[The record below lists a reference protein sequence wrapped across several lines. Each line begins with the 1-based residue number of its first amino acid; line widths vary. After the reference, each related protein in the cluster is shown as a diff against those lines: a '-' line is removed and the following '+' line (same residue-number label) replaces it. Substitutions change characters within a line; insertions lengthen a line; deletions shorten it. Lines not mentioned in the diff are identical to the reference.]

1 MQKKQFSVVLELLKK
16 PKNRTGTTEKSLH
29 LPDYFTL
36 CNSYHPNNLN
46 MKKFLLILSV
56 PLLMAARLAA
66 QVVDS
71 TDLNLNDVPT
81 VILMDSDFEESST
94 SVNDASTLLNSS
106 RDVFNSIAAYNFGSL
121 RYRVRGNDSK
131 YSDVMIN
138 GILMNDPETG
148 RPVFSNWGGLNDA
161 FRNSVLVE
169 GLGKTDAGFGNLG
182 GLTAYST
189 RASQYRKQ
197 ISLSYA
203 FSNRSYNHRAMAS
216 IGTGEMGKGWY
227 LMAHASGR
235 YAGKGYT
242 EGTFYQAY
250 SYFLSVEKRINDKHS
265 IDLTVFGAPSQRGG
279 SAPVVQEAYDL
290 VGSNYYNPN
299 WGYQTVDANG
309 KQIIRNSRVSNYHQ
323 PFTQLTWYWTPNRRT
338 EFNTSFFYFGGPG
351 GQTSLEWGEAPDP
364 RPDYYK
370 NLPSYYLSHAHSTAE
385 LEAQLEAW
393 RNRDPKVTQIDW
405 DGLYNANRN
414 HLFTVQNANG
424 IAGNAITGN
433 ASKYILAERHYDKMQ
448 TGNATYFKH
457 EFKPNLIMTGGFSVS
472 ASRTHYYEKV
482 NDLLGGDYYFDINKY
497 AENLESD
504 ECQTNLLTPN
514 HVAKVGDI
522 IGYNYYANR
531 NYGRIWDQINW
542 LVGNFDLYL
551 GFQAEFTQIWR
562 EGLWKSGSFADNSYG
577 KDQMHNFFDPS
588 VKAGVTYAINGRNHI
603 VANMAYILQ
612 APQFRDIYVS
622 PRTRHTVVEG
632 GLKSERINAFDLSYL
647 YRSPIFKFRMTGY
660 YYTYQNLIWNRS
672 FYCENVF
679 QNTQTSANSYTSEF
693 VNFIMTDINQKSL
706 GVEMGAEYNVSPTV
720 TLQAVAANGIHVYRN
735 NPIFSVYDDNNATA
749 YIQNSVAYL
758 KDYHVSS
765 GPETVASLG
774 VKYNSPKYWWV
785 SLNANYMANMYFDV
799 NPYNHTE
806 EGMLHY
812 AQGDIRIEDV
822 LRQTP
827 MKDAFTLDFY
837 GGFSKRYKGYYFLVN
852 VSVNNLLNNK
862 NTILYGYEQLR
873 FNANNPDMFP
883 DKYSYMYG
891 LNYFISLT
899 VRK

>member
-1 MQKKQFSVVLELLKK
+1 MVS
-16 PKNRTGTTEKSLH
+16 
-29 LPDYFTL
+29 
-36 CNSYHPNNLN
+36 
-46 MKKFLLILSV
+46 
-56 PLLMAARLAA
+56 RLAA
-66 QVVDS
+66 QVIDS
-71 TDLNLNDVPT
+71 TDLNQNDLPT

-106 RDVFNSIAAYNFGSL
+106 RDVFNSLAAYNFGSL

-161 FRNSVLVE
+161 FRNSILVE

-216 IGTGEMGKGWY
+216 IGTGEMGNGWY
-227 LMAHASGR
+227 MMAAASGR

-250 SYFLSVEKRINDKHS
+250 SYFLSVEKKINDKHS

-279 SAPVVQEAYDL
+279 SAPVVQEVYDL

-299 WGYQTVDANG
+299 WGYQTVDASG
-309 KQIIRNSRVSNYHQ
+309 KQVIRNSRTSTYHQ
-323 PFTQLTWYWTPNRRT
+323 PFVQLTWYWTPNKRT
-338 EFNTSFFYFGGPG
+338 EFNTSFFFFGGPG
-351 GQTSLEWGEAPDP
+351 GQTSLEWGEAADP

-370 NLPSYYLSHAHSTAE
+370 NLPSYYMTNAHSTAE
-385 LEAQLEAW
+385 IEAQIAAW
-393 RNRDPKVTQIDW
+393 RDRDPKVTQIDW
-405 DGLYNANRN
+405 DALYNANRN
-414 HLFTVQNANG
+414 HLFTVYNANG
-424 IAGNAITGN
+424 QEGNTITGN

-497 AENLESD
+497 AESLESD
-504 ECQTNLLTPN
+504 ECQTNLFNPN

-531 NYGRIWDQINW
+531 NYGRIWDQIDW

-551 GFQAEFTQIWR
+551 GVQAEFTQIWR

-577 KDQMHNFFDPS
+577 KDKMHNFFDPS

-603 VANMAYILQ
+603 VANMAFITQ

-622 PRTRHTVVEG
+622 PRTRQTVVG
-632 GLKSERINAFDLSYL
+632 SDPKSERIFAADVSYL
-647 YRSPIFKFRMTGY
+647 YRSPEFKFRLTGY
-660 YYTYQNLIWNRS
+660 HYLYTNLIWNRS

-679 QNTQTSANSYTSEF
+679 QNTTTSANSYTSEF
-693 VNFIMTDINQKSL
+693 INFIMTDINQKSL
-706 GVEMGAEYNVSPTV
+706 GVEMGAEWNVTPIVTV
-720 TLQAVAANGIHVYRN
+720 QAAAANGIHTYRN
-735 NPIFSVYDDNNATA
+735 NPIFSVYDDNNTMA
-749 YIQNSVAYL
+749 YIENSIAYL

-774 VKYNSPKYWWV
+774 IKYNSPKYWWV

-827 MKDAFTLDFY
+827 MKPAFTLDFY
-837 GGFSKRYKGYYFLVN
+837 GGFSRRYKGYYFLVN
-852 VSVNNLLNNK
+852 VSVNNVLNNK

>member
-1 MQKKQFSVVLELLKK
+1 MVS
-16 PKNRTGTTEKSLH
+16 
-29 LPDYFTL
+29 
-36 CNSYHPNNLN
+36 
-46 MKKFLLILSV
+46 
-56 PLLMAARLAA
+56 RLAA
-66 QVVDS
+66 QVIDS
-71 TDLNLNDVPT
+71 TDLNQNDLPT

-106 RDVFNSIAAYNFGSL
+106 RDVFNSVAAYNFGSL

-161 FRNSVLVE
+161 FRNSILVE
-169 GLGKTDAGFGNLG
+169 GLGKTDTGFGNLG

-216 IGTGEMGKGWY
+216 IGTGEIGKGWY

-250 SYFLSVEKRINDKHS
+250 SYFLSVEKKINDKHS

-279 SAPVVQEAYDL
+279 SAPVVQEIYDL

-299 WGYQTVDANG
+299 WGYQTVDASG
-309 KQIIRNSRVSNYHQ
+309 KQVIRNSRTSTYHQ
-323 PFTQLTWYWTPNRRT
+323 PFAQLTWYWTPNKRT
-338 EFNTSFFYFGGPG
+338 EFNTSFFFFGGPG
-351 GQTSLEWGEAPDP
+351 GQTSLEWGEAADP

-370 NLPSYYLSHAHSTAE
+370 NLPSYYMTNAHSTAE
-385 LEAQLEAW
+385 IEAQIAAW
-393 RNRDPKVTQIDW
+393 RDRDPKVTQIDW
-405 DGLYNANRN
+405 DALYNANRN
-414 HLFTVQNANG
+414 HLFTVYNANG
-424 IAGNAITGN
+424 QEGNTITGN

-472 ASRTHYYEKV
+472 ASRMHYYEKV

-497 AENLESD
+497 AESLESD
-504 ECQTNLLTPN
+504 ECQTNLFNPN

-531 NYGRIWDQINW
+531 NYGRIWDQIDW

-551 GFQAEFTQIWR
+551 GIQTEFTQIWR
-562 EGLWKSGSFADNSYG
+562 EGLWKSGSFAENSYG
-577 KDQMHNFFDPS
+577 KDEMHNFFDPS

-603 VANMAYILQ
+603 VANMAYMFQ

-622 PRTRHTVVEG
+622 PRTRQTVVG
-632 GLKSERINAFDLSYL
+632 SNPKSERINAFDLSYL
-647 YRSPIFKFRMTGY
+647 YRSPEFKLRLTGY

-679 QNTQTSANSYTSEF
+679 QNTTTSANSYTSEF
-693 VNFIMTDINQKSL
+693 INFIMTDINQKSL
-706 GVEMGAEYNVSPTV
+706 GVEMGAEWNVTPTV
-720 TLQAVAANGIHVYRN
+720 TLQAAAANGIHTYRN
-735 NPIFSVYDDNNATA
+735 NPIFSVYDDNNTMA
-749 YIQNSVAYL
+749 YIENSIAYL

-774 VKYNSPKYWWV
+774 IKYNSPKYWWV

-827 MKDAFTLDFY
+827 MKPAFTLDFY
-837 GGFSKRYKGYYFLVN
+837 GGFSRRYKGYYFLVN

>member
-1 MQKKQFSVVLELLKK
+1 MVA
-16 PKNRTGTTEKSLH
+16 T
-29 LPDYFTL
+29 
-36 CNSYHPNNLN
+36 
-46 MKKFLLILSV
+46 M
-56 PLLMAARLAA
+56 LMAGAYA
-66 QVVDS
+66 QVIDS
-71 TDLNLNDVPT
+71 TDLNQNDLPT

-106 RDVFNSIAAYNFGSL
+106 RDVFNSVAAYNFGSM

-131 YSDVMIN
+131 YSEVMIN
-138 GILMNDPETG
+138 GISMNDPETG

-169 GLGKTDAGFGNLG
+169 GLGKTDAGFGGLG

-197 ISLSYA
+197 ISVSYA

-216 IGTGEMGKGWY
+216 IGTGEMGNGWY
-227 LMAHASGR
+227 LMAAASGR

-250 SYFLSVEKRINDKHS
+250 SYFLSVEKKINDKHS
-265 IDLTVFGAPSQRGG
+265 LDLTVFGAPSQRGG
-279 SAPVVQEAYDL
+279 STPVVQEAYDL
-290 VGSNYYNPN
+290 VGSNYYNPA
-299 WGYQTVDANG
+299 WGYQTIDASG
-309 KQIIRNSRVSNYHQ
+309 KQVIRNSRVSTYHQ
-323 PFTQLTWYWTPNRRT
+323 PFANLTWNWTPNRKT
-338 EFNTSFFYFGGPG
+338 NFVTSVYYFAGRG
-351 GQTSLEWGEAPDP
+351 GQTSLEWGEAKDP
-364 RPDYYK
+364 RPDYYR
-370 NLPSYYLSHAHSTAE
+370 NLPSYYLNNAHST
-385 LEAQLEAW
+385 LEYETQHDAW
-393 RNRDPKVTQIDW
+393 LNRDPKVTQIDW

-414 HLFTVQNANG
+414 HLFTVQNADG
-424 IAGNAITGN
+424 QEGNTITGN
-433 ASKYILAERHYDKMQ
+433 ASKYILAERRYDKRQ
-448 TGNATYFKH
+448 TGGSTYFKH
-457 EFKPNLIMTGGFSVS
+457 EFQPNLIMTGGLALNV
-472 ASRTHYYEKV
+472 SRTHYYECV
-482 NDLLGGDYYFDINKY
+482 DDLLGGDYYYDINKY

-504 ECQTNLLTPN
+504 ECQTDLNNPN

-522 IGYNYYANR
+522 ISYNYYANR
-531 NYGRIWDQINW
+531 NCGRIWDQIDW

-551 GFQAEFTQIWR
+551 GLQAEFTQIWR

-603 VANMAYILQ
+603 VANMAYMFQ

-622 PRTRHTVVEG
+622 PRTRNTVVEG
-632 GLKSERINAFDLSYL
+632 DLKSERINAFDLSYL
-647 YRSPIFKFRMTGY
+647 YRSPEFKLRLTGY

-679 QNTQTSANSYTSEF
+679 VGESASGTSYKSEF
-693 VNFIMTDINQKSL
+693 VNFIMTDINQKSVGL
-706 GVEMGAEYNVSPTV
+706 EMGAEYNVTPTIII
-720 TLQAVAANGIHVYRN
+720 QAAAANGIRLYNN
-735 NPIFSVYDDNNATA
+735 NPIFSIYDDNNTTA
-749 YIQNSVAYL
+749 YIQNSTAYL
-758 KDYHVSS
+758 KGYHVST

-785 SLNANYMANMYFDV
+785 SLNANYLANMYFDV
-799 NPYNHTE
+799 NPYNHTK
-806 EGMLHY
+806 EGMSHY
-812 AQGDIRIEDV
+812 AQGDVRIEKV
-822 LRQTP
+822 LTQNP

-862 NTILYGYEQLR
+862 STILYGYEQLR
-873 FNANNPDMFP
+873 FNANDPDMFP

-891 LNYFISLT
+891 INYFISLT

>member
-1 MQKKQFSVVLELLKK
+1 
-16 PKNRTGTTEKSLH
+16 
-29 LPDYFTL
+29 
-36 CNSYHPNNLN
+36 
-46 MKKFLLILSV
+46 MKKFLLFTV
-56 PLLMAARLAA
+56 AVLLMAGVQA
-66 QVVDS
+66 QVADT
-71 TDLNLNDVPT
+71 TDLSTQNEVPT
-81 VILMDSDFEESST
+81 VILLDSDFEESST
-94 SVNDASTLLNSS
+94 SANDASTLLNSS

-131 YSDVMIN
+131 YSEVMIN
-138 GILMNDPETG
+138 GISMNDPETG

-216 IGTGEMGKGWY
+216 IGTGEMGNGWY
-227 LMAHASGR
+227 MMAHASGR

-250 SYFLSVEKRINDKHS
+250 SYFLSVEKKINDKHS
-265 IDLTVFGAPSQRGG
+265 LDLTVFGAPSQRGG

-290 VGSNYYNPN
+290 EGTNYYNPN

-309 KQIIRNSRVSNYHQ
+309 KQVIRNSRVSTYHQ
-323 PFTQLTWYWTPNRRT
+323 PFAQLTWYWTPNKRT
-338 EFNTSFFYFGGPG
+338 EFNTSVYFFSGPG
-351 GQTSLEWGEAPDP
+351 SQTTLEWGEAKDP

-370 NLPSYYLSHAHSTAE
+370 NLPSYYMTNAHSTAE
-385 LEAQLEAW
+385 YEAQLNAW
-393 RNRDPKVTQIDW
+393 LNRDPKVTQIDW
-405 DGLYNANRN
+405 DALYNANRN

-424 IAGNAITGN
+424 QEGNTVTGA
-433 ASKYILAERHYDKMQ
+433 ASKYILAERHYDKRQM
-448 TGNATYFKH
+448 GNATYFKH
-457 EFKPNLIMTGGFSVS
+457 EFMPHLIMTGGFAVN
-472 ASRTHYYEKV
+472 ASRTHYYESI
-482 NDLLGGDYYFDINKY
+482 NDLLGGDYYYDINKY
-497 AENLESD
+497 AEDLESD
-504 ECQTNLLTPN
+504 ECQTDLNNPN

-522 IGYNYYANR
+522 INYNYYANR

-551 GFQAEFTQIWR
+551 GIEAEFTQIWR
-562 EGLWKSGSFADNSYG
+562 EGLWKSGSFANNSYG
-577 KDQMHNFFDPS
+577 KDEMHSFFDPS
-588 VKAGVTYAINGRNHI
+588 MKAGVTYAINGRNHI
-603 VANMAYILQ
+603 VANMAYMTQ

-632 GLKSERINAFDLSYL
+632 DLKSERINAFDLSYL
-647 YRSPIFKFRMTGY
+647 YRSPDFKLRLTGY

-679 QNTQTSANSYTSEF
+679 QNTSTSANSYTSEF
-693 VNFIMTDINQKSL
+693 INFIMTDINQKSL
-706 GVEMGAEYNVSPTV
+706 GVEMGAEWNVTPTV
-720 TLQAVAANGIHVYRN
+720 TLQAAAANGIHVYRN

-758 KDYHVSS
+758 KNYHVSS

-774 VKYNSPKYWWV
+774 IKYNSPKYWWV
-785 SLNANYMANMYFDV
+785 SLNGNYLANMYFDV

-827 MKDAFTLDFY
+827 MKPAFTLDFY

-852 VSVNNLLNNK
+852 LSINNLLNNK
-862 NTILYGYEQLR
+862 STILYGYEQLR

-891 LNYFISLT
+891 TNFFVSLT

>member
-216 IGTGEMGKGWY
+216 IGTGDLGNGWY

-250 SYFLSVEKRINDKHS
+250 SYFLSVEKKINDKHS

-290 VGSNYYNPN
+290 VGSNFYNPN
-299 WGYQTVDANG
+299 WGYQTIDENG
-309 KQIIRNSRVSNYHQ
+309 KQVIRNSRVSTYHQ
-323 PFTQLTWYWTPNRRT
+323 PMAQLTWYWTPNKRT

-504 ECQTNLLTPN
+504 ECQTNLLTLN

-632 GLKSERINAFDLSYL
+632 DLKSERINAFDLSYL

-693 VNFIMTDINQKSL
+693 INFIMTDINQKSL

-765 GPETVASLG
+765 GPEAVASLG

-799 NPYNHTE
+799 NPYNHTQ

-812 AQGDIRIEDV
+812 AQGDIRIDDV
-822 LRQTP
+822 LRQDP
-827 MKDAFTLDFY
+827 MKSAFTLDFY

-852 VSVNNLLNNK
+852 VSVNNILNNRS
-862 NTILYGYEQLR
+862 TILYGYEQLR

>member
-1 MQKKQFSVVLELLKK
+1 MMVS
-16 PKNRTGTTEKSLH
+16 
-29 LPDYFTL
+29 
-36 CNSYHPNNLN
+36 
-46 MKKFLLILSV
+46 
-56 PLLMAARLAA
+56 RLAA
-66 QVVDS
+66 QVIDS
-71 TDLNLNDVPT
+71 TDLNQNDLPT

-131 YSDVMIN
+131 YSEVMIN
-138 GILMNDPETG
+138 GISMNDPETG

-169 GLGKTDAGFGNLG
+169 GLGKTDAGFGGLG

-203 FSNRSYNHRAMAS
+203 LSNRSYNHRAMAS

-227 LMAHASGR
+227 MMAAASGR

-250 SYFLSVEKRINDKHS
+250 SYFLSLEKKINDKHS
-265 IDLTVFGAPSQRGG
+265 LDLTVFGAPSQRGG

-290 VGSNYYNPN
+290 VGSNFYNPN
-299 WGYQTVDANG
+299 WGYQTIDANG
-309 KQIIRNSRVSNYHQ
+309 TQVMRNSRVSTYHQ
-323 PFTQLTWYWTPNRRT
+323 PFANLTWYWTPNKKT
-338 EFNTSFFYFGGPG
+338 NFQTSVYYFAGPG
-351 GQTSLEWGEAPDP
+351 GQTCLEWGEAPDP

-370 NLPSYYLSHAHSTAE
+370 NLPSYYMTNAHSTAE
-385 LEAQLEAW
+385 IEAQFEAW
-393 RNRDPKVTQIDW
+393 QNRDPKVTQIDW

-424 IAGNAITGN
+424 QEGNTITGKF
-433 ASKYILAERHYDKMQ
+433 SKYILAERHYDKHQM
-448 TGNATYFKH
+448 GSATYFKH
-457 EFKPNLIMTGGFSVS
+457 EFQPNLIMTGGLALN
-472 ASRTHYYEKV
+472 ASRTHYYERV
-482 NDLLGGDYYFDINKY
+482 NDLLGGDYYYDINKY
-497 AENLESD
+497 AENLETD
-504 ECQTNLLTPN
+504 ECQTNLLNPN

-522 IGYNYYANR
+522 ISYNYYANR
-531 NYGRIWDQINW
+531 NYGRIWDQIDW

-551 GFQAEFTQIWR
+551 GLQAEFTQIWR
-562 EGLWKSGSFADNSYG
+562 EGLWKSGSFAENSYG

-588 VKAGVTYAINGRNHI
+588 VKAGATYAINGRNHI
-603 VANMAYILQ
+603 VANMAYMLQ

-632 GLKSERINAFDLSYL
+632 DLKSERINAFDLSYL
-647 YRSPIFKFRMTGY
+647 YRSPEFKIRLTGY

-679 QNTQTSANSYTSEF
+679 QNTSTSANSYTSEF
-693 VNFIMTDINQKSL
+693 INFIMTDINQRSV
-706 GVEMGAEYNVSPTV
+706 GAEMGAEYNVSPTV

-735 NPIFSVYDDNNATA
+735 NPIFSVYDDNNAHA
-749 YIQNSVAYL
+749 YILNSVAYL

-774 VKYNSPKYWWV
+774 IKYNSPKYWWV

-862 NTILYGYEQLR
+862 STILYGYEQLR

>member
-1 MQKKQFSVVLELLKK
+1 
-16 PKNRTGTTEKSLH
+16 
-29 LPDYFTL
+29 
-36 CNSYHPNNLN
+36 
-46 MKKFLLILSV
+46 MKKFLLLLTV
-56 PLLMAARLAA
+56 PLLLVTRLAA

-71 TDLNLNDVPT
+71 TDLNQNELPT
-81 VILMDSDFEESST
+81 VILMDSDFEDSST

-131 YSDVMIN
+131 YSEVMIN
-138 GILMNDPETG
+138 GISMNDQETG

-161 FRNSVLVE
+161 FRNSIIVE
-169 GLGKTDAGFGNLG
+169 GLGKTDAGFGGLA

-203 FSNRSYNHRAMAS
+203 FSNRSYHHRLMGSVA
-216 IGTGEMGKGWY
+216 TGEMGKGWY
-227 LMAHASGR
+227 LMVAGSGR
-235 YAGKGYT
+235 YAMAQGPNKT
-242 EGTFYQAY
+242 DAFFEHPEGTFYEAA
-250 SYFLSVEKRINDKHS
+250 SYFLSLEKKFNDRHS
-265 IDLTVFGAPSQRGG
+265 LDLTVFGAPSRRGG
-279 SAPVVQEAYDL
+279 STPVVQETYDL
-290 VGSNYYNPN
+290 TGTNYYNPA
-299 WGYQTVDANG
+299 WGYQTVDEKG
-309 KQIIRNSRVSNYHQ
+309 TQVIRNSRVSTYHQ
-323 PFTQLTWYWTPNRRT
+323 PFAQLTWYWTPNKRT
-338 EFNTSFFYFGGPG
+338 EFNTSVYYFSGPG
-351 GQTSLEWGEAPDP
+351 GQTGLEWGEDKDP

-370 NLPSYYLSHAHSTAE
+370 NLPSYYLSHSHSTSE
-385 LEAQLEAW
+385 YENQILNWEM
-393 RNRDPKVTQIDW
+393 RDPKITQIDW

-414 HLFTVQNANG
+414 HLFTVQNANNG
-424 IAGNAITGN
+424 TDGTITGKF
-433 ASKYILAERHYDKMQ
+433 SKYILAERHYDKRQM
-448 TGNATYFKH
+448 GNATYFKH
-457 EFKPNLIMTGGFSVS
+457 EFLPNLIMTGGFAVN
-472 ASRTHYYEKV
+472 ASRTHYYECV
-482 NDLLGGDYYFDINKY
+482 NDLLGGDYYYDINKY
-497 AENLESD
+497 AENLEND
-504 ECQTNLLTPN
+504 ECQTDLNNPN

-531 NYGRIWDQINW
+531 NYGRIWDQVDW

-588 VKAGVTYAINGRNHI
+588 VKAGATYAINGRNHI
-603 VANMAYILQ
+603 VVNVAYMNQ

-622 PRTRHTVVEG
+622 PRTRHTIVEG
-632 GLKSERINAFDLSYL
+632 DLKSEHIFAGDLSYL
-647 YRSPIFKFRMTGY
+647 YRSPAFKFRLTGY
-660 YYTYQNLIWNRS
+660 HYVYKNLIWNRS

-693 VNFIMTDINQKSL
+693 INFIMTDINQKSL
-706 GVEMGAEYNVSPTV
+706 GVEMGAEWNVTPTI
-720 TLQAVAANGIHVYRN
+720 TLQAAAANGIHTYDN

-758 KDYHVSS
+758 KEYHVSS

-774 VKYNSPKYWWV
+774 IKYNSPKYWWV
-785 SLNANYMANMYFDV
+785 SLNGNYMANMYFDV

-827 MKDAFTLDFY
+827 MKPAFTLDFY

-852 VSVNNLLNNK
+852 VSINNLLNNK

-891 LNYFISLT
+891 TNFFISLT

>member
-1 MQKKQFSVVLELLKK
+1 
-16 PKNRTGTTEKSLH
+16 
-29 LPDYFTL
+29 
-36 CNSYHPNNLN
+36 
-46 MKKFLLILSV
+46 MKRFLLLLTV
-56 PLLMAARLAA
+56 PLLMVSRLAA
-66 QVVDS
+66 QVIDS
-71 TDLNLNDVPT
+71 TDLNQNDLPT

-106 RDVFNSIAAYNFGSL
+106 RDVFNSLAAYNFGSL

-131 YSDVMIN
+131 YGDVMIN

-161 FRNSVLVE
+161 FRNSILVE

-216 IGTGEMGKGWY
+216 IGTGEMGNGWY
-227 LMAHASGR
+227 LMAAASGR

-250 SYFLSVEKRINDKHS
+250 SYFLSVEKKINDKHS

-279 SAPVVQEAYDL
+279 SAPVVQEVYDL

-299 WGYQTVDANG
+299 WGYQTVDASG
-309 KQIIRNSRVSNYHQ
+309 KQVIRNSRTSTYHQ
-323 PFTQLTWYWTPNRRT
+323 PFAQLTWYWTPNKRT
-338 EFNTSFFYFGGPG
+338 EFNTSFFFFGGPG
-351 GQTSLEWGEAPDP
+351 GQTSLEWGEAADP

-370 NLPSYYLSHAHSTAE
+370 NLPSYYMTNAHSTAE
-385 LEAQLEAW
+385 IEAQIAAW

-405 DGLYNANRN
+405 DALYNANRN
-414 HLFTVQNANG
+414 HLFTVYNANG
-424 IAGNAITGN
+424 QEGNTITGN

-497 AENLESD
+497 AESLESD
-504 ECQTNLLTPN
+504 ECQTNLFNPN

-531 NYGRIWDQINW
+531 NYGRIWDQIDW

-551 GFQAEFTQIWR
+551 GVQAEFTQIWR
-562 EGLWKSGSFADNSYG
+562 EGLWKSGSFAENSYG
-577 KDQMHNFFDPS
+577 KDKMHNFFVPS

-603 VANMAYILQ
+603 VANMAYMFQ

-622 PRTRHTVVEG
+622 PRTRQTVVG
-632 GLKSERINAFDLSYL
+632 SNPKSERINAFDLSYL
-647 YRSPIFKFRMTGY
+647 YRSPEFKLRLTGY

-679 QNTQTSANSYTSEF
+679 QNTTTSANSYTSEF
-693 VNFIMTDINQKSL
+693 INFIMTDINQKSL
-706 GVEMGAEYNVSPTV
+706 GVEFGAEWNVTPTV
-720 TLQAVAANGIHVYRN
+720 TLQAAAANGIHTYRN
-735 NPIFSVYDDNNATA
+735 NPIFSVYDDNNTMA
-749 YIQNSVAYL
+749 YIENSIAYL
-758 KDYHVSS
+758 KDYHVST

-774 VKYNSPKYWWV
+774 IKYNSPKYWWV
-785 SLNANYMANMYFDV
+785 SLNANYLANMYFDV

-822 LRQTP
+822 LTQTP
-827 MKDAFTLDFY
+827 MKPAFTLDFY

-891 LNYFISLT
+891 INYYISLT

>member
-1 MQKKQFSVVLELLKK
+1 MVS
-16 PKNRTGTTEKSLH
+16 
-29 LPDYFTL
+29 
-36 CNSYHPNNLN
+36 
-46 MKKFLLILSV
+46 
-56 PLLMAARLAA
+56 RLAA
-66 QVVDS
+66 QVIDS
-71 TDLNLNDVPT
+71 IDLNQNDLPT

-216 IGTGEMGKGWY
+216 IGTGEIGKGWY

-250 SYFLSVEKRINDKHS
+250 SYFLSVEKKINDKHS

-279 SAPVVQEAYDL
+279 SAPVVQEVYDL
-290 VGSNYYNPN
+290 VGSNFYNPN
-299 WGYQTVDANG
+299 WGYQTVDASG
-309 KQIIRNSRVSNYHQ
+309 KQVIRNSRTSSYHQ
-323 PFTQLTWYWTPNRRT
+323 PFAQLSWYWTPNKRT
-338 EFNTSFFYFGGPG
+338 EFNTSFFFFGGPG
-351 GQTSLEWGEAPDP
+351 GQTSLEWGEAADP

-370 NLPSYYLSHAHSTAE
+370 NLPSYYMTNAHSTAE
-385 LEAQLEAW
+385 IEAQIEAW

-405 DGLYNANRN
+405 DALYNANRN
-414 HLFTVQNANG
+414 HLFTVYNANG
-424 IAGNAITGN
+424 QEGNTITGN

-457 EFKPNLIMTGGFSVS
+457 EFKPDLIMTGGFSVS

-588 VKAGVTYAINGRNHI
+588 VKAGATYAINGRNHI
-603 VANMAYILQ
+603 VANMAFITQ

-622 PRTRHTVVEG
+622 PRTRQTVVEG
-632 GLKSERINAFDLSYL
+632 DLKSERIFAADVSYL
-647 YRSPIFKFRMTGY
+647 FRSPEFKFRLTGY
-660 YYTYQNLIWNRS
+660 HYLYTNLIWNRS

-679 QNTQTSANSYTSEF
+679 QNTTTSANSYTSEF
-693 VNFIMTDINQKSL
+693 INFIMTDINQKSL
-706 GVEMGAEYNVSPTV
+706 GVELGAEYNVSPTV
-720 TLQAVAANGIHVYRN
+720 TLQAAAANGIHTYRN

-749 YIQNSVAYL
+749 YIQNSIAYL

>member
-1 MQKKQFSVVLELLKK
+1 MVS
-16 PKNRTGTTEKSLH
+16 
-29 LPDYFTL
+29 
-36 CNSYHPNNLN
+36 
-46 MKKFLLILSV
+46 
-56 PLLMAARLAA
+56 RLAA
-66 QVVDS
+66 QVIDS
-71 TDLNLNDVPT
+71 TDLNQNDLPT

-131 YSDVMIN
+131 YSEVMIN
-138 GILMNDPETG
+138 GISMNDPETG

-169 GLGKTDAGFGNLG
+169 GLGKTDAGFGGLG

-203 FSNRSYNHRAMAS
+203 LSNRSYNHRAMAS

-227 LMAHASGR
+227 MMAAASGR

-250 SYFLSVEKRINDKHS
+250 SYFLSLEKKINDKHS
-265 IDLTVFGAPSQRGG
+265 LDLTVFGAPSQRGG

-290 VGSNYYNPN
+290 VGSNFYNPN
-299 WGYQTVDANG
+299 WGYQTIDANG
-309 KQIIRNSRVSNYHQ
+309 TQVMRNSRVSTYHQ
-323 PFTQLTWYWTPNRRT
+323 PFANLTWYWTPNKKT
-338 EFNTSFFYFGGPG
+338 NFQTSVYYFAGPG
-351 GQTSLEWGEAPDP
+351 GQTCLEWGEAPDP

-370 NLPSYYLSHAHSTAE
+370 NLPSYYMTNAHSTAE
-385 LEAQLEAW
+385 IEAQFEAW
-393 RNRDPKVTQIDW
+393 QNRDPKVTQIDW

-424 IAGNAITGN
+424 QEGNTITGKF
-433 ASKYILAERHYDKMQ
+433 SKYILAERHYDKHQM
-448 TGNATYFKH
+448 GSATYFKH
-457 EFKPNLIMTGGFSVS
+457 EFQPNLIMTGGLALN
-472 ASRTHYYEKV
+472 ASRTHYYERV
-482 NDLLGGDYYFDINKY
+482 NDLLGGDYYYDINKY
-497 AENLESD
+497 AENLETD
-504 ECQTNLLTPN
+504 ECQTNLLNPN

-522 IGYNYYANR
+522 ISYNYYANR
-531 NYGRIWDQINW
+531 NYGRIWDQIDW

-551 GFQAEFTQIWR
+551 GLQAEFTQIWR
-562 EGLWKSGSFADNSYG
+562 EGLWKSGAFADNSYG

-603 VANMAYILQ
+603 VANMGYMLQ

-632 GLKSERINAFDLSYL
+632 DLKSERINAFDLSYL
-647 YRSPIFKFRMTGY
+647 YRSPEFKIRLTGY

-679 QNTQTSANSYTSEF
+679 QNTSTSANSYTSEF
-693 VNFIMTDINQKSL
+693 INFIMTDINQRSV
-706 GVEMGAEYNVSPTV
+706 GAEMGAEYNVSPTV

-735 NPIFSVYDDNNATA
+735 NPIFSVYDDNNAHA
-749 YIQNSVAYL
+749 YILNSVAYL

-774 VKYNSPKYWWV
+774 IKYNSPKYWWV

-862 NTILYGYEQLR
+862 STILYGYEQLR

>member
-1 MQKKQFSVVLELLKK
+1 MVS
-16 PKNRTGTTEKSLH
+16 
-29 LPDYFTL
+29 
-36 CNSYHPNNLN
+36 
-46 MKKFLLILSV
+46 
-56 PLLMAARLAA
+56 RLAA
-66 QVVDS
+66 QVIDS
-71 TDLNLNDVPT
+71 TDLNQNDLPT

-106 RDVFNSIAAYNFGSL
+106 RDVFNSVAAYNFGSL

-161 FRNSVLVE
+161 FRNSILVE

-216 IGTGEMGKGWY
+216 IGTGEIGKGWY

-250 SYFLSVEKRINDKHS
+250 SYFLSVEKKINDKHS

-279 SAPVVQEAYDL
+279 SAPVVQEIYDL

-299 WGYQTVDANG
+299 WGYQTVDASG
-309 KQIIRNSRVSNYHQ
+309 KQVIRNSRTSTYHQ
-323 PFTQLTWYWTPNRRT
+323 PFAQLTWYWTPNKRT
-338 EFNTSFFYFGGPG
+338 EFNTSFFFFGGPG
-351 GQTSLEWGEAPDP
+351 GQTSLEWGEAADP

-370 NLPSYYLSHAHSTAE
+370 NLPSYYMTNAHSTAE
-385 LEAQLEAW
+385 IEAQIAAW
-393 RNRDPKVTQIDW
+393 RDRDPKVTQIDW
-405 DGLYNANRN
+405 DALYNANRN
-414 HLFTVQNANG
+414 HLFTVYNANG
-424 IAGNAITGN
+424 QEGNTITGN

-472 ASRTHYYEKV
+472 ASRMHYYEKV

-497 AENLESD
+497 AESLESD
-504 ECQTNLLTPN
+504 ECQTNLFNPN

-531 NYGRIWDQINW
+531 NYGRIWDQIDW

-551 GFQAEFTQIWR
+551 GIQTEFTQIWR
-562 EGLWKSGSFADNSYG
+562 EGLWKSGSFAENSYG
-577 KDQMHNFFDPS
+577 KDEMHNFFDPS

-603 VANMAYILQ
+603 VANMAYMFQ

-622 PRTRHTVVEG
+622 PRTRQTVVG
-632 GLKSERINAFDLSYL
+632 SNPKSERINAFDLSYL
-647 YRSPIFKFRMTGY
+647 YRSPEFKLRLTGY

-679 QNTQTSANSYTSEF
+679 QNTTTSANSYTSEF
-693 VNFIMTDINQKSL
+693 INFIMTDINQKSL
-706 GVEMGAEYNVSPTV
+706 GVEMGAEWNVTPTV
-720 TLQAVAANGIHVYRN
+720 TLQAAAANGIHTYRN
-735 NPIFSVYDDNNATA
+735 NPIFSVYDDNNTMA
-749 YIQNSVAYL
+749 YIENSIAYL

-774 VKYNSPKYWWV
+774 IKYNSPKYWWV

-827 MKDAFTLDFY
+827 MKPAFTLDFY
-837 GGFSKRYKGYYFLVN
+837 GGFSRRYKGYYFLVN

>member
-1 MQKKQFSVVLELLKK
+1 
-16 PKNRTGTTEKSLH
+16 
-29 LPDYFTL
+29 
-36 CNSYHPNNLN
+36 
-46 MKKFLLILSV
+46 MKKFLLLLAV
-56 PLLMAARLAA
+56 PVLMVSRLAA

-71 TDLNLNDVPT
+71 TDLNQNDLPT

-131 YSDVMIN
+131 YSEVMIN
-138 GILMNDPETG
+138 GISMNDPETG

-161 FRNSVLVE
+161 FRNSILVE
-169 GLGKTDAGFGNLG
+169 GLGKTDAGFGGLG

-197 ISLSYA
+197 VSLSYA

-216 IGTGEMGKGWY
+216 IGTGEMGNGWY
-227 LMAHASGR
+227 LMAAASGR
-235 YAGKGYT
+235 YAGEGYT

-265 IDLTVFGAPSQRGG
+265 FDLTVFGAPSQRGG

-290 VGSNYYNPN
+290 VGSNFYNPN
-299 WGYQTVDANG
+299 WGYQTIDANG
-309 KQIIRNSRVSNYHQ
+309 TQIKRNSRVSTYHQ
-323 PFTQLTWYWTPNRRT
+323 PFANLTWYWTPNKKT
-338 EFNTSFFYFGGPG
+338 NFQTSIYYFAGPG
-351 GQTSLEWGEAPDP
+351 GQSTLEWGEAKDP

-370 NLPSYYLSHAHSTAE
+370 NLPSYYMTNAHSTSE
-385 LEAQLEAW
+385 IEAQFAAW
-393 RNRDPKVTQIDW
+393 MNRDPETTQIDW
-405 DGLYNANRN
+405 DALYNANRN

-424 IAGNAITGN
+424 QVGNTITGR
-433 ASKYILAERHYDKMQ
+433 ASKYIIAERHYDKQQM
-448 TGNATYFKH
+448 GGATYFKH
-457 EFKPNLIMTGGFSVS
+457 EFQPNLIMTGGLALN
-472 ASRTHYYEKV
+472 ASRTHYYERV
-482 NDLLGGDYYFDINKY
+482 ADLLGGDYYYDINKY

-504 ECQTNLLTPN
+504 ECQTDLNNPN
-514 HVAKVGDI
+514 HVAYVGDI

-531 NYGRIWDQINW
+531 NYGRVWDQIDW
-542 LVGNFDLYL
+542 LVGNFDVYL
-551 GFQAEFTQIWR
+551 GLQAEFTQIWR
-562 EGLWKSGSFADNSYG
+562 EGLWKSGAFADNSYG
-577 KDQMHNFFDPS
+577 QDEMHSFFDPS
-588 VKAGVTYAINGRNHI
+588 VKAGITYAINGRNHI
-603 VANMAYILQ
+603 VANFAYMLQ

-622 PRTRHTVVEG
+622 PRTRNTIVEG
-632 GLKSERINAFDLSYL
+632 ELKSERINAVDLSYL
-647 YRSPIFKFRMTGY
+647 YRSPEFKFRLTGY
-660 YYTYQNLIWNRS
+660 YNTYQNLIWNRS
-672 FYCENVF
+672 FYCENVYL
-679 QNTQTSANSYTSEF
+679 NTTTSANSYTSEF
-693 VNFIMTDINQKSL
+693 VNFIMTDINQRSL
-706 GVEMGAEYNVSPTV
+706 GVEMGAEWNISPTV
-720 TLQAVAANGIHVYRN
+720 TMQAAAANGIHVYDN
-735 NPIFSVYDDNNATA
+735 NPIFSVYDDNNAMA

-758 KDYHVSS
+758 KGYHVSS

-774 VKYNSPKYWWV
+774 IKYNSPKYWWV

-822 LRQTP
+822 LRQDP

-837 GGFSKRYKGYYFLVN
+837 GGFSKRYRGYYFLVN
-852 VSVNNLLNNK
+852 VSINNLLNNK
-862 NTILYGYEQLR
+862 STILYGYEQLR

>member
-1 MQKKQFSVVLELLKK
+1 MMVS
-16 PKNRTGTTEKSLH
+16 
-29 LPDYFTL
+29 
-36 CNSYHPNNLN
+36 
-46 MKKFLLILSV
+46 
-56 PLLMAARLAA
+56 RLAA
-66 QVVDS
+66 QVIDS
-71 TDLNLNDVPT
+71 TDLNQNDLPT

-148 RPVFSNWGGLNDA
+148 RPVFSSWGGLNDA

-351 GQTSLEWGEAPDP
+351 DQTSLEWGEAPDP

-603 VANMAYILQ
+603 VANMAYMLQ

-632 GLKSERINAFDLSYL
+632 DLKSERINAFDLSYL

>member
-1 MQKKQFSVVLELLKK
+1 
-16 PKNRTGTTEKSLH
+16 
-29 LPDYFTL
+29 
-36 CNSYHPNNLN
+36 
-46 MKKFLLILSV
+46 MKKFLLLMAV
-56 PLLMAARLAA
+56 PLLMVSRLAA
-66 QVVDS
+66 QVIDS
-71 TDLNLNDVPT
+71 TDLNQNDLPT

-138 GILMNDPETG
+138 GVLMNDPETG

-203 FSNRSYNHRAMAS
+203 FSNRSYNHRVMAS
-216 IGTGEMGKGWY
+216 IGTGEIGNGWY
-227 LMAHASGR
+227 LMAAASGR
-235 YAGKGYT
+235 YSGIHANGNFESNWRNNLHSTLTGYT

-250 SYFLSVEKRINDKHS
+250 SYFLSVEKKINDKHS
-265 IDLTVFGAPSQRGG
+265 LDLTVFGAPSQRGG
-279 SAPVVQEAYDL
+279 SAPVVQEIYDK
-290 VGSNYYNPN
+290 VGTNYYNPN

-309 KQIIRNSRVSNYHQ
+309 KQVIRNSRVSNYHQ
-323 PFTQLTWYWTPNRRT
+323 PMAQLTWYWTPNKRT
-338 EFNTSFFYFGGPG
+338 EFNTSLYYFSGPG
-351 GQTSLEWGEAPDP
+351 SQTSLEWGEAKDP

-370 NLPSYYLSHAHSTAE
+370 NLPSYYETNAHSTTEIENQFAN
-385 LEAQLEAW
+385 W
-393 RNRDPKVTQIDW
+393 MNRDPKVTQIDW
-405 DGLYNANRN
+405 DALYNANRN

-424 IAGNAITGN
+424 QEGNTVTGA
-433 ASKYILAERHYDKMQ
+433 ASKYILAERHYDKRQM
-448 TGNATYFKH
+448 GNATYFKH
-457 EFKPNLIMTGGFSVS
+457 EFQPNLIMTGGFSVS
-472 ASRTHYYEKV
+472 ASRTHYYESI
-482 NDLLGGDYYFDINKY
+482 NDLLGGDYYYDINKY

-504 ECQTNLLTPN
+504 ECQTDLNNPN

-522 IGYNYYANR
+522 ISYNYFANR
-531 NYGRIWDQINW
+531 NYGRVWDQIDW

-551 GFQAEFTQIWR
+551 GLQAEFTQIWR

-588 VKAGVTYAINGRNHI
+588 MKAGVTYAINGRNHI
-603 VANMAYILQ
+603 VANMAYMFQ

-632 GLKSERINAFDLSYL
+632 DLKSERINAFDLSYL
-647 YRSPIFKFRMTGY
+647 YRSPEFKFRLTGY

-672 FYCENVF
+672 FYCENVYL
-679 QNTQTSANSYTSEF
+679 NTSTSANSYKSEF
-693 VNFIMTDINQKSL
+693 VNFIMTDINQRSL
-706 GVEMGAEYNVSPTV
+706 GVELGAEYNISPTV
-720 TLQAVAANGIHVYRN
+720 TMQAVAANGIHVYRN
-735 NPIFSVYDDNNATA
+735 NPIFSVYDDNNAMA
-749 YIQNSVAYL
+749 YIQNSIAYL
-758 KDYHVSS
+758 KGYHVSS

-774 VKYNSPKYWWV
+774 IKYNSPKYWWV

-812 AQGDIRIEDV
+812 AQGDIRIEKV
-822 LRQTP
+822 LNQTP
-827 MKDAFTLDFY
+827 MDPAFTLDFY

-852 VSVNNLLNNK
+852 VSINNLLNNK
-862 NTILYGYEQLR
+862 STILYGYEQLR
-873 FNANNPDMFP
+873 FNANNPEMFP
-883 DKYSYMYG
+883 EKYSYMYG

>member
-1 MQKKQFSVVLELLKK
+1 
-16 PKNRTGTTEKSLH
+16 
-29 LPDYFTL
+29 
-36 CNSYHPNNLN
+36 
-46 MKKFLLILSV
+46 MKKFLLLMV
-56 PLLMAARLAA
+56 ATMLMAGTYA
-66 QVVDS
+66 QVIDS
-71 TDLNLNDVPT
+71 TDLNQNDLPT

-161 FRNSVLVE
+161 FRNSILVE

-182 GLTAYST
+182 GLTAFST

-203 FSNRSYNHRAMAS
+203 LSNRSYNHRVMAS
-216 IGTGEMGKGWY
+216 FGTGEMGNGWY
-227 LMAHASGR
+227 MMAAASGR

-250 SYFLSVEKRINDKHS
+250 SYFLSVEKKINDKHS
-265 IDLTVFGAPSQRGG
+265 LDLTVFGAPSQRGG
-279 SAPVVQEAYDL
+279 SSSVVQEAYNL
-290 VGSNYYNPN
+290 VGTNFYNPS
-299 WGYQTVDANG
+299 WGYQTIDASG
-309 KQIIRNSRVSNYHQ
+309 KQVIRNSRVSTYHQ
-323 PFTQLTWYWTPNRRT
+323 PFANLTWNWTPNKKT
-338 EFNTSFFYFGGPG
+338 NFVTSVYYFAGRG

-370 NLPSYYLSHAHSTAE
+370 NLPSYYETNAHSTAE
-385 LEAQLEAW
+385 IEAQLAAW
-393 RNRDPKVTQIDW
+393 RDRDPKVTQIDW
-405 DGLYNANRN
+405 DGLYNANYN

-424 IAGNAITGN
+424 QEGNTVTGN
-433 ASKYILAERHYDKMQ
+433 ASKYILAERRYDKRQ
-448 TGNATYFKH
+448 TGGATYFKH
-457 EFKPNLIMTGGFSVS
+457 EFQPNLIMTGGLALNV
-472 ASRTHYYEKV
+472 SRTHYYECV
-482 NDLLGGDYYFDINKY
+482 DDLLGGDYYYDINKY

-504 ECQTNLLTPN
+504 ECQTDLNNPN

-522 IGYNYYANR
+522 IGYNYFANR
-531 NYGRIWDQINW
+531 NYGRIWDQIDW

-551 GFQAEFTQIWR
+551 GLQAEFTQIWR
-562 EGLWKSGSFADNSYG
+562 EGLWKSGAFADNSFG
-577 KDQMHNFFDPS
+577 KDEMHNFFDPS

-603 VANMAYILQ
+603 VANMAYMFQ

-632 GLKSERINAFDLSYL
+632 DLKSERINAFDLSYL
-647 YRSPIFKFRMTGY
+647 YRSPVFKFRLTGY

-672 FYCENVF
+672 FYCENVYIGS
-679 QNTQTSANSYTSEF
+679 TQGNSYKSEF
-693 VNFIMTDINQKSL
+693 VNFIMTDINQRSL
-706 GVEMGAEYNVSPTV
+706 GVEVGAEYNISPTV
-720 TLQAVAANGIHVYRN
+720 TMQAVAANGVHVYRN
-735 NPIFSVYDDNNATA
+735 NPIFSVYDDNNAMA

-774 VKYNSPKYWWV
+774 IKYNSPKYWWV

-812 AQGDIRIEDV
+812 AQGDIRIENV
-822 LRQTP
+822 LNQTP

-862 NTILYGYEQLR
+862 STILYGFEQLR

-883 DKYSYMYG
+883 EKYSYMYG